1 MKKSQKSKIVL
12 CSILGLAAISIGSVG
27 FATWLV
33 GVNKTE
39 ETLQLKAKV
48 DNTKNDSIYLEAT
61 ITSNSFVVAEK
72 TEYDKKNKG
81 GIVGA
86 SKVTDESDFTVN
98 ENALKFTFSSFK
110 LSVGKGVTSKD
121 YPKKVV
127 VDFNS
132 TVSENSS
139 AYVDSTASKINECTY
154 QTWNS
159 ETSKYVSTAIG
170 NSVRTLDQGET
181 KFSYIKYHEEFNLDA
196 EGVFKKTDRITYWEY
211 ELNNKTREFSWGSF
225 FGGKSPVN
233 FYNYLYNTYN
243 PKTGDSTKNYMTGAE
258 LFNFA
263 DKINTEIQGLNSAL
277 GAGSAKTLVINVAT
291 STEAISA

>member
-33 GVNKTE
+33 GVNKTT
-39 ETLQLKAKV
+39 ETLQLEAKV
-48 DNTKNDSIYLEAT
+48 DNTKNDSIYLEAI
-61 ITSNSFVVAEK
+61 ITANSFVVAER
-72 TEYDKKNKG
+72 TEYDKKADG

-86 SKVTDESDFTVN
+86 SKNAGSDFTVN

-110 LSVGKGVTSKD
+110 LSVGKGVTSTD

-154 QTWNS
+154 QKWDS

-181 KFSYIKYHEEFNLDA
+181 KFSYIKYHEEFNLEA
-196 EGVFKKTDRITYWEY
+196 EGVFRKTDKTTYWEY

-233 FYNYLYNTYN
+233 FYNDLYNTYN
-243 PKTGDSTKNYMTGAE
+243 QKTGTSTKNYMTGAE

-277 GAGSAKTLVINVAT
+277 GAGSAKTLVINVAA
-291 STEAISA
+291 STQAISA

>member
-33 GVNKTE
+33 GVNKTT
-39 ETLQLKAKV
+39 ETLQLEAKV
-48 DNTKNDSIYLEAT
+48 DDTKNDSIYLEAT
-61 ITSNSFVVAEK
+61 ITSNSFVVAER
-72 TEYDKKNKG
+72 TEHDKKTQG

-86 SKVTDESDFTVN
+86 SINAESDFTVN
-98 ENALKFTFSSFK
+98 ANALKFTFSSFK
-110 LSVGKGVTSKD
+110 LSVGKGVTSTD

-132 TVSENSS
+132 EVSENSS
-139 AYVDSTASKINECTY
+139 AYVDSTVSKIDECTY
-154 QTWNS
+154 QKWNNG
-159 ETSKYVSTAIG
+159 TSAYVSTAIG
-170 NSVRTLDQGET
+170 DDVRTLDEGET
-181 KFSYIKYHEEFNLDA
+181 KFSYIKYHEEFNLEA
-196 EGVFKKTDRITYWEY
+196 EGVFTKTDKTTYWEY
-211 ELNNKTREFSWGSF
+211 ELINKNREFSWGSF

-233 FYNYLYNTYN
+233 FYNDLYNVYN
-243 PKTGDSTKNYMTGAE
+243 PSTGDSTKNYMTGAE

-263 DKINTEIQGLNSAL
+263 DKINAEIQGLNSPL